1 MQFDLD
7 PNKYL
12 IQRNL
17 MGIEYAPAKVREHG
31 LVEAHTWPRVS
42 TGKHDEVFRDSFRV
56 HASKAWSFS
65 SVEFR
70 SATAFTTLVLDLDGL
85 DGYCRG
91 MLKVLERE
99 IMCPNFATWR
109 SGGDRPGGAHFF
121 WCLERPVLRGAGARQ
136 RPLKLLARVSEYM
149 GQVVG
154 SDVGYNGV
162 LAHNPMTPDPG
173 QHLKTEWMRKRP
185 YSLDELA
192 EVIPFGWKRP
202 TVPRTAIG
210 RNWMTV
216 LALLKWAG
224 SPVNQHLPVLPAA
237 MSIYPQIMASFPG
250 AGHPFP
256 VSEVEGIAASVERI
270 RSQWKAKGQFG
281 KAGDAERSAWG
292 RRRGLKGGPASGVSR
307 RKGTPLE
314 HDREPWKALGIS
326 RRTWYRRRAKR
337 LREDETT
344 APLFHVAAVA

>member
-1 MQFDLD
+1 MQLDLD
-7 PNKYL
+7 PHKYR
-12 IQRNL
+12 IQGTL
-17 MGIEYAPAKVREHG
+17 GIDFAPELVREHG
-31 LVEAHTWPRVS
+31 LVETHTYPLVS
-42 TGKHDEVFRDSFRV
+42 FGKFDGDFRGSFRV
-56 HASKAWSFS
+56 HAADAWSYPS
-65 SVEFR
+65 LELR
-70 SATAFTTLVLDLDGL
+70 SAGAWPALILDCDGTTGYSRLMTAVED
-85 DGYCRG
+85 
-91 MLKVLERE
+91 RE
-99 IMCPNFATWR
+99 VPCPSWVTHR
-109 SGGDRPGGAHFF
+109 DTGGCHPA
-121 WCLERPVLRGAGARQ
+121 WCLSSPVLRGAGARQ
-136 RPLKLLARVSEYM
+136 RPLKLLARVSEYL

-154 SDVGYNGV
+154 ADASYNGV
-162 LAHNPMTPDPG
+162 LSHNPMVPDQG
-173 QHLKTEWMRKRP
+173 QNLKTDWMRKRP

-192 EVIPFGWKRP
+192 EVIPFRWKRP

-292 RRRGLKGGPASGVSR
+292 RARGLKAGVSR

-314 HDREPWKALGIS
+314 HDREPWLALGVS